1 MTNYAVA
8 AVGAATLATL
18 PAIAYYGGAYGIRLL
33 ADNNTLF
40 TYPKEATAK
49 AIMINGQFSRFVM
62 SLRGH
67 CFAGELD
74 KTLSEIDKWEIV
86 PGNTKFK
93 GARLPLL
100 TGIRY
105 VGLPPFSGVYR
116 YHFTWTSLEEDLR
129 SDGDIVSKFVP
140 KDLPKADYIYLRE
153 DVYVTKLGTAECAD
167 NIPLDAYIL
176 VGGRITNP
184 YKALFRVEKWLE
196 ATNNAITQRMRSFFG
211 NHTYEELR
219 KIQEAMRKGP
229 TATPGEASGSIH
241 ALSEHFAE
249 TFAYIENEWGFRPSF
264 VQIYSIDP
272 GSKLAD
278 EFIRASTQKYVAEQK
293 RDANIAEGQGLAA
306 RDTSHFSAVAAIPG
320 GPDMFKWTQ
329 IKDSRLTTYVE
340 GGSGVQPV
348 VPVGQ
353 PNGGQN

>member
-1 MTNYAVA
+1 MTNYALV
-8 AVGAATLATL
+8 AVGATTLVAL
-18 PAIAYYGGAYGIRLL
+18 PAVAYYGGAYGIRLL
-33 ADNNTLF
+33 ADTNILF

-49 AIMINGQFSRFVM
+49 AIMTNGQFSRFVM

-67 CFAGELD
+67 RFAGELD
-74 KTLSEIDKWEIV
+74 ETLNEIDKWEIV
-86 PGNTKFK
+86 SGESELK
-93 GARLPLL
+93 GFRLPLL

-105 VGLPPFSGVYR
+105 VGLPPFSEVHR
-116 YHFTWTSLEEDLR
+116 YHFTWTSLEEEQR
-129 SDGDIVSKFVP
+129 GDGGIVSKFVR
-140 KDLPKADYIYLRE
+140 KDLPKIDYVYLRE
-153 DVYVTKLGTAECAD
+153 DVYVTKLETAECSD
-167 NIPLDAYIL
+167 NIPLDADIL
-176 VGGRITNP
+176 IGGRIVNP
-184 YKALFRVEKWLE
+184 YKALFRVEKWLA

-211 NHTYEELR
+211 NHSYEQLR
-219 KIQEAMRKGP
+219 KIKEAMRKD
-229 TATPGEASGSIH
+229 ASSAPQTQQDDIH
-241 ALSEHFAE
+241 DLSEYFKE

-306 RDTSHFSAVAAIPG
+306 RDTSHFSAVAGVPG

-329 IKDSRLTTYVE
+329 IRDSKLTTYVE

-353 PNGGQN
+353 PNGGQI